1 MMKIRSGHLEV
12 VINPSLGGEVSQI
25 TFLGHQLLDCHEW
38 EPPVA
43 TSRIRS
49 YGDSRLDW
57 LSEYRGGWQL
67 LVPNAGAAC
76 VVDEVPLPFHGEWS
90 RTIVEVVAATPT
102 AVTMRAGTRL
112 AITVERTIE
121 VFDRPDRLRLST
133 TLENVGVHAQPFLW
147 GEHPAFAA
155 EPGDVLDLP
164 SGPVVASELPSQR
177 TAWPSGGADRLDL
190 VPSSRPLESVHY
202 LPDRPAGWAALRG
215 VETGVGLAWD
225 VRDFP
230 HVWLWREFGSRGF
243 PFYGRAS
250 IVAIEPANSWPG
262 DGLAAAIETGQ
273 ANWLAPGERRRTA
286 VTLVPFVPDG
296 RPVSGVSHNGIITFG
311 DHRDQQLRDDQH
323 R

>member
-43 TSRIRS
+43 TSRTRS

-177 TAWPSGGADRLDL
+177 TAWPSAGADRLDL
-190 VPSSRPLESVHY
+190 VNCQPPLDPSM
-202 LPDRPAGWAALRG
+202 DRTRLI
-215 VETGVGLAWD
+215 L
-225 VRDFP
+225 
-230 HVWLWREFGSRGF
+230 
-243 PFYGRAS
+243 
-250 IVAIEPANSWPG
+250 
-262 DGLAAAIETGQ
+262 
-273 ANWLAPGERRRTA
+273 
-286 VTLVPFVPDG
+286 
-296 RPVSGVSHNGIITFG
+296 
-311 DHRDQQLRDDQH
+311 
-323 R
+323 